1 MKNKGRGK
9 SERYVKLRLWLLDA
23 PAWKSLPANA
33 RALYIELARRYN
45 GSNNGRISYSVRE
58 AEQALRVSLS
68 TASHLLRILQDRR
81 FIVCTKRGAFSL
93 KTTKDASEWQLTEYD
108 CDHPVAHASKD
119 FMRWRPPEGVDFAT
133 LNRQPSHHRK
143 FKTRLPQ
150 PKHTVTPAEA
160 HGCPSRSISSK
171 KRKDDYPSRSIRAK
185 NAPSTVTPA
194 EHLQLPDRTGDDADE
209 VATALPP
216 APLPASLPA
225 PPWVPYSQRDIDHDR
240 HSREGL
246 MVYVADV
253 IETQLRNLDE
263 AKEAIETAR
272 ETVPE
277 TMQPAADA
285 TTLHEMPADLSEQQ
299 RQDAERYFAR
309 WGDHARAYGWTAAQ
323 QDRLIRQIEGREVKQ
338 LTDTQALVGNKVF
351 YRSQLGM

>member
-58 AEQALRVSLS
+58 AAQALRVSLS
-68 TASHLLRILQDRR
+68 TASHLLRNLQDRG

-93 KTTKDASEWQLTEYD
+93 KTTKDASEWRLTEYD
-108 CDHPVAHASKD
+108 SDAPVAHASKD
-119 FMRWRPPEGVDFAT
+119 FMRWQPPEGVGIAT

-171 KRKDDYPSRSIRAK
+171 KRKDGCPSRSIRAK

-194 EHLQLPDRTGDDADE
+194 EHLQLPGRAGDDADG
-209 VATALPP
+209 VATASPP
-216 APLPASLPA
+216 APAPASPPA

-240 HSREGL
+240 NSQGVGASR
-246 MVYVADV
+246 VA
-253 IETQLRNLDE
+253 QQ
-263 AKEAIETAR
+263 ASAR
-272 ETVPE
+272 GRAH
-277 TMQPAADA
+277 PAA
-285 TTLHEMPADLSEQQ
+285 
-299 RQDAERYFAR
+299 
-309 WGDHARAYGWTAAQ
+309 GG
-323 QDRLIRQIEGREVKQ
+323 
-338 LTDTQALVGNKVF
+338 
-351 YRSQLGM
+351 